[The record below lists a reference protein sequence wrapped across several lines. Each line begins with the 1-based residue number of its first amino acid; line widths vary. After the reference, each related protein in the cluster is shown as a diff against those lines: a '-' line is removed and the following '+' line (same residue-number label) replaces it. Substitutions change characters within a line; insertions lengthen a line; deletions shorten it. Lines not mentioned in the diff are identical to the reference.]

1 MNERDEREIS
11 NSRVE
16 AIDKMFFEN
25 DFKYIQEKETAE
37 TFTEMIDGMSLA
49 ESAKVIAKMEADF
62 TKHYLQRVESNLLTA
77 RDTLLDTN
85 RSLKT
90 QNKFRWMAIE
100 VQDLIM
106 RMDESIDKITKLKKD
121 IT

>member
-25 DFKYIQEKETAE
+25 DLKYIQEKETAE

-62 TKHYLQRVESNLLTA
+62 AKHYLQRVESNLLTA

>member
-1 MNERDEREIS
+1 MNEWDERETS

-62 TKHYLQRVESNLLTA
+62 AKHYLQRVESNLLTA

>member
-1 MNERDEREIS
+1 
-11 NSRVE
+11 
-16 AIDKMFFEN
+16 MFFEN
-25 DFKYIQEKETAE
+25 DLKYIQEKETAE

-62 TKHYLQRVESNLLTA
+62 AKHYLQRVESNLLTA

>member
-1 MNERDEREIS
+1 MNEWDERETS

-25 DFKYIQEKETAE
+25 DLKYIQEKETAE

>member
-25 DFKYIQEKETAE
+25 DFKYIQEKEAAE

>member
-25 DFKYIQEKETAE
+25 DFKYIQEKEAAE

-62 TKHYLQRVESNLLTA
+62 AKHYLQRVESNLLTA

>member
-25 DFKYIQEKETAE
+25 DLKYIQEKETAE